1 MGTLTKEQINSVL
14 GPVDNV
20 LAAEI
25 ASTNASE
32 SELREAFAWV
42 NNDDALVNDF
52 RPFPKG
58 RVAELA
64 GILEAQLKPDDEW

>member
-1 MGTLTKEQINSVL
+1 MLTKEQITSVL
-14 GPVDNV
+14 GPVDNM

-25 ASTNASE
+25 AATNATE
-32 SELREAFAWV
+32 DELREAFAWV

-52 RPFPKG
+52 RPMPKG

-64 GILEAQLKPDDEW
+64 GILESQLAPDDEW